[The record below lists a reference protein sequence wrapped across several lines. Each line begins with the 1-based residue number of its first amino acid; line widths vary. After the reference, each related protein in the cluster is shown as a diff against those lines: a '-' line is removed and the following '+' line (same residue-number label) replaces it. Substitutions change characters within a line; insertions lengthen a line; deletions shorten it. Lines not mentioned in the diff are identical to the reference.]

1 MRIFLGAVGL
11 EVELEVGDCK
21 PFRGRGCKARATG
34 SARPA
39 TLSA

>member
-1 MRIFLGAVGL
+1 MRVFLAAAGL
-11 EVELEVGDCK
+11 EVELDVGDCK
-21 PFRGRGCKARATG
+21 PFRGRECKARATG